1 VWPVTVRRKKAAFR
15 GRPFRRAGSAVWIVF
30 LLLVLHPASANA
42 QIPPAESPGQILPPL
57 APPRGPEIELP
68 PRLRVFVQRVNVVG
82 NTAFPPEVLAK
93 ITERYENRYL
103 TQEDLQAL
111 RLELFGLYLAGGYVH
126 SGVILPDQ
134 TIRDGQITYQVI
146 EGGVSEV
153 NISGNR
159 WFQTGYLR
167 RRLAL
172 TAPLNVNDLQRQI
185 QLLLDDP
192 RIQRLRVDLKPG
204 LRPGES
210 VLDVQVEDRQPF
222 RLLLDF
228 NNHQSPSV
236 GAERGIVTLEDVN
249 LLGWGDILT
258 LRYGR
263 SDGLDPL
270 LDFRYAVPLTRWDT
284 TASFQYRRNAISVVD
299 EQFSQLDINSESEI
313 FTLGIRQPVYRTP
326 QTVVAVELIGE
337 RLKETTTLLGKPFP
351 LLPGSTDDG
360 ETVVTALRAAV
371 EFTHRT
377 QRQAIALRSRFSL
390 GIDALGATVN
400 SDRDVPDGRFFS
412 WLGQIQWAS
421 RLPVLDSQLIVR
433 TDVQL
438 TPDPLLTLEQVAIG
452 GRFTVRG
459 YRENTLVRDNAL
471 LASVELRVPLVR
483 NARWADYLELAPF
496 YDYGRGWNAVGDTP
510 DPLDISSV
518 GIGLRWALTFPGVL
532 SVKPQF
538 EIYFGY
544 RLRDVRIAGKP
555 DTLQDVIVAK
565 DRHGEKGQAGVHFQ
579 FLLAVF

>member
-1 VWPVTVRRKKAAFR
+1 
-15 GRPFRRAGSAVWIVF
+15 
-30 LLLVLHPASANA
+30 VLHPALAHG
-42 QIPPAESPGQILPPL
+42 QVPPAEPPGQILPPL
-57 APPRGPEIELP
+57 PPPRQPEIELP
-68 PRLRVFVQRVNVVG
+68 PRVRVFVQRVNVVG
-82 NTAFPPEVLAK
+82 STVFAPEVLAK
-93 ITERYENRYL
+93 ITEPYENRYL

-111 RLELFGLYLAGGYVH
+111 RLELTRLYVDRGFVN

-146 EGGVSEV
+146 EGTLTEL

-159 WFQTGYLR
+159 WFRTGYLR
-167 RRLAL
+167 RRLEPA
-172 TAPLNVNDLQRQI
+172 TPLNVNELQRQI

-204 LRPGES
+204 LRPGDS

-222 RLLLDF
+222 RLLLDV

-236 GAERGIVTLEDVN
+236 GAERGIVTVENVN

-270 LDFRYAVPLTRWDT
+270 LDFRYSVPFTRWDT
-284 TASFQYRRNAISVVD
+284 TASFQYRRNAFSVID
-299 EQFSQLDINSESEI
+299 EQFAELDIESESEI
-313 FTLGIRQPVYRTP
+313 FTAGIRQPLYRTP
-326 QTVVAVELIGE
+326 QTAVAVELIGE
-337 RLKETTTLLGKPFP
+337 RLEEKTSLLGIPFP
-351 LLPGSTDDG
+351 LLPGSRRNG
-360 ETVVTALRAAV
+360 ETVVTALRLAQ
-371 EFTHRT
+371 EFVHRT
-377 QRQAIALRSRFSL
+377 QTQAIALRSRFSL

-412 WLGQIQWAS
+412 WLGQVQWAS

-483 NARWADYLELAPF
+483 NVSWADYLELAPF
-496 YDYGRGWNAVGDTP
+496 FDYGRGWSAVGDTP
-510 DPLDISSV
+510 DPIDISSV

-538 EIYFGY
+538 EVYFGY
-544 RLRDVRIAGKP
+544 RLRDVRIFGKP
-555 DTLQDVIVAK
+555 DPLQDAIVSR

>member
-1 VWPVTVRRKKAAFR
+1 MTGSGQRLARAAR
-15 GRPFRRAGSAVWIVF
+15 LSRRAGSVVSIILF
-30 LLLVLHPASANA
+30 LLLVLPPASARA
-42 QIPPAESPGQILPPL
+42 QAPPAEPEGFLPPL
-57 APPRGPEIELP
+57 APPRQPEIGVP

-82 NTAFPPEVLAK
+82 GTVFPPEALAK

-111 RLELFGLYLAGGYVH
+111 RLELSRLYADAGFVN

-134 TIRDGQITYQVI
+134 TIRDGQVTYQVI
-146 EGGVSEV
+146 EGGVSEL
-153 NISGNR
+153 NITGNR
-159 WFQTGYLR
+159 WFRTGYLR
-167 RRLAL
+167 RRLAF
-172 TAPLNVNDLQRQI
+172 TTPLNVNELQRQI

-236 GAERGIVTLEDVN
+236 GAERGIVTLENVN

-270 LDFRYAVPLTRWDT
+270 LDFRYSVPLNAWDT
-284 TASFQYRRNAISVVD
+284 TVSFQYRRNALSVLD
-299 EQFSQLDINSESEI
+299 EQFSELDIKSESEI
-313 FTLGIRQPVYRTP
+313 FTAGIRQPVYRTP
-326 QTVVAVELIGE
+326 QTMVAVELIGE
-337 RLKETTTLLGKPFP
+337 RLKETTSLLGKPFP
-351 LLPGSTDDG
+351 LLPGATDDG
-360 ETVVTALRAAV
+360 ETVVTALRVAQ
-371 EFTHRT
+371 EFVHRT
-377 QRQAIALRSRFSL
+377 QRQAIALRSRFSF
-390 GIDALGATVN
+390 GIDALGATMN
-400 SDRDVPDGRFFS
+400 SDSEVPDGRFFA
-412 WLGQIQWAS
+412 WLGQVQWAS

-433 TDVQL
+433 ADVQL
-438 TPDPLLTLEQVAIG
+438 TPDPLLTLEQVSIG

-483 NARWADYLELAPF
+483 NTPWADYLELAPF
-496 YDYGRGWNAVGDTP
+496 FDYGRGWNAVGETP
-510 DPLDISSV
+510 DPVNISSV
-518 GIGLRWALTFPGVL
+518 GIGLRWALTFPGIV

-538 EIYFGY
+538 EVYFGY
-544 RLRDVRIAGKP
+544 RLRDVRITGEP
-555 DTLQDVIVAK
+555 DALQDVIVAK
-565 DRHGEKGQAGVHFQ
+565 GRHGEKGQAGVHFQ
-579 FLLAVF
+579 FLLAAF